1 MEAVFRAGIFRPFPV
16 SSGQILALSS
26 VKWSEFSGKIRNI
39 PVRVTAS
46 VSMDF
51 RGFPAGNG
59 VFSWSFQPV
68 PTGSGRRNDR
78 PGTRRNDVIMNLD
91 H

>member
-1 MEAVFRAGIFRPFPV
+1 
-16 SSGQILALSS
+16 
-26 VKWSEFSGKIRNI
+26 
-39 PVRVTAS
+39 
-46 VSMDF
+46 MDF